1 MLLRSTEFLQIHTS
15 EGNNE
20 QLLVCYI
27 TEIFFLLIL
36 LPAAMPITSSQF
48 FHSLLGEL
56 YGRYAQILKRLNNLW
71 EQS

>member
-27 TEIFFLLIL
+27 T
-36 LPAAMPITSSQF
+36 SSQF
-48 FHSLLGEL
+48 FHSLLGEV
-56 YGRYAQILKRLNNLW
+56 YGRYAQILKRLNNLR